1 MVAEPDKI
9 LTRQTRMKMK
19 TRLKNAWMLLK
30 ESFNSFLDD
39 NALKMSAS
47 LAYYT
52 IFSLAPMLVIV
63 IAVCGVFFG
72 RDAVQGR
79 VYGQI
84 QGFVGKDAA
93 MQVQEMLKN
102 VEFSGQTPLATVI
115 GVVTLLIGA
124 TGIFTEMQD
133 SLNTIWSV
141 KAKPKRGWLKIII
154 NRVLSFSVL
163 VSIGF
168 LLLVSLVISALL
180 NVFSDKLEA
189 LLAEVAVVAFY
200 IINNLVII
208 AVVSALFA
216 VIFKVLPDVRIR
228 WKDVMAGSVFT
239 ALLFMAGKFL
249 INTYLSQSDMGSTY
263 GAAGSIIVILVWIY
277 YTSAILY
284 FGAEFTKVYALK
296 FGRGIE
302 PDDDAVRIIK
312 SEVEKEDHRKS
323 ATPAKT

>member
-1 MVAEPDKI
+1 
-9 LTRQTRMKMK
+9 MKL
-19 TRLKNAWMLLK
+19 RPKNAWILLK
-30 ESFNSFLDD
+30 DSFNGFIDD
-39 NALKMSAS
+39 KALKMSAS

-63 IAVCGVFFG
+63 ISLCGIFFG
-72 RDAVQGR
+72 REAVQGR

-93 MQVQEMLKN
+93 IQLQEMLKS

-124 TGIFTEMQD
+124 TGMFTEMQD

-141 KAKPKRGWLKIII
+141 RAKPKRGWLKLII

-168 LLLVSLVISALL
+168 LLLVSLVINALL
-180 NVFSDKLEA
+180 NVFSDRLEA
-189 LLAEVAVVAFY
+189 LLADVAVVAFY
-200 IINNLVII
+200 IINNLVVIGVI
-208 AVVSALFA
+208 TALFS

-228 WKDVMAGSVFT
+228 WKDVLAGAVFT
-239 ALLFMAGKFL
+239 AVLFMIGKFL
-249 INTYLSQSDMGSTY
+249 INTYLAQSDMGSAY
-263 GAAGSIIVILVWIY
+263 GAAGSIVVILVWIY

-284 FGAEFTKVYALK
+284 FGAEFTKAYAYR
-296 FGRGIE
+296 FGKGIE
-302 PDDDAVRIIK
+302 PDDDAVKIIR
-312 SEVEKEDHRKS
+312 SEVEDERHRH
-323 ATPAKT
+323 TPKPVES